1 MLIDNKK
8 PNVVYWGMQFI
19 AYYRVSTQKQGRSG
33 LGLEA
38 QKDAVARHIKT
49 KGGQIVASF
58 QEVES
63 GRMNDRPVLKEAVA
77 LAKKKQATL
86 VVAKLDRLGRKVSYI
101 LRLIDESGVKFH
113 FCDYPDADKLTITIL
128 AAVAERESEL
138 ISERTKAGL
147 AVKKRQLKET
157 GGRLG
162 NPTPTNSLRKAH
174 RTLKAEKL
182 KRDLKVFEIIEELRA
197 KAFVKTLEGFAQCLN
212 LRGISTAR
220 NGKWTATSVRRVI
233 AGAERAAA

>member
-1 MLIDNKK
+1 MDFHICDM
-8 PNVVYWGMQFI
+8 PN
-19 AYYRVSTQKQGRSG
+19 
-33 LGLEA
+33 
-38 QKDAVARHIKT
+38 
-49 KGGQIVASF
+49 
-58 QEVES
+58 
-63 GRMNDRPVLKEAVA
+63 
-77 LAKKKQATL
+77 
-86 VVAKLDRLGRKVSYI
+86 
-101 LRLIDESGVKFH
+101 
-113 FCDYPDADKLTITIL
+113 ADKLTITIL

-197 KAFVKTLEGFAQCLN
+197 KAFVNTLEGFAQCLN